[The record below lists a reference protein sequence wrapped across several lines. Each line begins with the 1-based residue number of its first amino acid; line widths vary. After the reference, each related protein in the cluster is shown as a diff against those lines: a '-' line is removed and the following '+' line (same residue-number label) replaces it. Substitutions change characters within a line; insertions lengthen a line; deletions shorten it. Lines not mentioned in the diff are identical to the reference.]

1 MEAIVNKL
9 NLQNLVKPG
18 FYADIYN
25 WLKGAGVETAIILVV
40 GIVLIL
46 VVSISSRK
54 ITRSIMKRA
63 KVSGIEISKRALTIA
78 RITKSIVIFVLAFLT
93 VIMVLDKLGVN
104 IIPILAG
111 AGVLGLAIGFGAQSL
126 VKDVISGFFIL
137 LENQFAI
144 GDKVIIDGTTGV
156 VENMTLRL
164 TTLRL
169 DDGSIQY
176 VPNSSI
182 SKVINKSKDWAVVL
196 IDVNV
201 PSSTNIE
208 AATEVLQD
216 VINRVCLKNE
226 FKKLIIDA
234 PLVLEAERISGGTIL
249 LQIRVKVKPEALDRV
264 RREFNKNIK
273 LIFDERGIEI
283 I

>member
-1 MEAIVNKL
+1 M
-9 NLQNLVKPG
+9 QPG
-18 FYADIYN
+18 FYAGISN
-25 WLKGAGVETAIILVV
+25 WLKSAGIETTIILVIGIALILAV
-40 GIVLIL
+40 GIL
-46 VVSISSRK
+46 SHK

-78 RITKSIVIFVLAFLT
+78 RIVKSIVIFVLAFLT
-93 VIMVLDKLGVN
+93 FIMVLDKLGVN
-104 IIPILAG
+104 IIPILAC

-144 GDKVIIDGTTGV
+144 GDKIIIDGNAGV

-169 DDGSIQY
+169 EDGSLQY

-249 LQIRVKVKPEALDRV
+249 LQIRMKVKPEALDRV

>member
-1 MEAIVNKL
+1 
-9 NLQNLVKPG
+9 
-18 FYADIYN
+18 
-25 WLKGAGVETAIILVV
+25 
-40 GIVLIL
+40 
-46 VVSISSRK
+46 
-54 ITRSIMKRA
+54 
-63 KVSGIEISKRALTIA
+63 
-78 RITKSIVIFVLAFLT
+78 
-93 VIMVLDKLGVN
+93 MVLDKLGVN

-226 FKKLIIDA
+226 FKKSIIDS
-234 PLVLEAERISGGTIL
+234 PTVLEAERISGGTIL